1 MFSNFLPGFPRP
13 IIRII
18 FSFYH
23 YLAKR
28 KNSDIIENMK
38 VLSSFLLFVWEIL
51 KIVIIALVIVI
62 PIRYFLFQP
71 FIVKGQ
77 SMEPNFEDSNYLIVD
92 ELSYRFRD
100 PQRGEV
106 VVFRYPRN
114 VSQRFIKRIIGL
126 PGEKIEIE
134 AGVVMVNGK
143 ILDESEYFPSGVQT
157 LGNIQISL
165 DENEYFVLGDNR
177 ISSFDSRQWGT
188 LPRKNI
194 IGRVYFRAWPIT
206 DLTKFEVPS
215 Y

>member
-1 MFSNFLPGFPRP
+1 MRA
-13 IIRII
+13 I
-18 FSFYH
+18 
-23 YLAKR
+23 
-28 KNSDIIENMK
+28 
-38 VLSSFLLFVWEIL
+38 SSFFLFIWEIL

-77 SMEPNFEDSNYLIVD
+77 SMEPNFENSNYLIVD

-134 AGVVMVNGK
+134 ASVVMVDGK

-206 DLTKFEVPS
+206 DLTKFEAPT

>member
-1 MFSNFLPGFPRP
+1 
-13 IIRII
+13 
-18 FSFYH
+18 
-23 YLAKR
+23 
-28 KNSDIIENMK
+28 MK

-134 AGVVMVNGK
+134 AGVVMVDGK

>member
-1 MFSNFLPGFPRP
+1 
-13 IIRII
+13 
-18 FSFYH
+18 
-23 YLAKR
+23 
-28 KNSDIIENMK
+28 MK
-38 VLSSFLLFVWEIL
+38 AISSFFLFVWEIL
-51 KIVIIALVIVI
+51 KIVFIALVIVI

-77 SMEPNFEDSNYLIVD
+77 SMEPNFENSNYLIVD

-114 VSQRFIKRIIGL
+114 ISQRFIKRIIGL

-143 ILDESEYFPSGVQT
+143 ILDESKYLLLGVQT
-157 LGNIQISL
+157 SGDIQISL

-206 DLTKFEVPS
+206 DLTKIEVPS

>member
-1 MFSNFLPGFPRP
+1 MKAF
-13 IIRII
+13 
-18 FSFYH
+18 FSF
-23 YLAKR
+23 
-28 KNSDIIENMK
+28 
-38 VLSSFLLFVWEIL
+38 FLFVWEIL
-51 KIVIIALVIVI
+51 KIVLIALVIVI

-77 SMEPNFEDSNYLIVD
+77 SMEPNFENSNYLIVD

-106 VVFRYPRN
+106 VVFRYPKN
-114 VSQRFIKRIIGL
+114 ISQRFIKRIIGL

-143 ILDESEYFPSGVQT
+143 ILDESKYLLLGVQT
-157 LGNIQISL
+157 SGDIQISL

>member
-1 MFSNFLPGFPRP
+1 
-13 IIRII
+13 
-18 FSFYH
+18 
-23 YLAKR
+23 
-28 KNSDIIENMK
+28 MK
-38 VLSSFLLFVWEIL
+38 AISSFFLFVWEIL
-51 KIVIIALVIVI
+51 KIVFIALVIVI

-77 SMEPNFEDSNYLIVD
+77 SMEPNFENSNYLIVD

>member
-1 MFSNFLPGFPRP
+1 
-13 IIRII
+13 
-18 FSFYH
+18 
-23 YLAKR
+23 
-28 KNSDIIENMK
+28 MK
-38 VLSSFLLFVWEIL
+38 AFFSFLLFIWEIL

-71 FIVKGQ
+71 FIVNGQ
-77 SMEPNFEDSNYLIVD
+77 SMEPNFENSNYLIVD

-134 AGVVMVNGK
+134 AGVVMVDGK

-206 DLTKFEVPS
+206 DLTKIEVPS

>member
-1 MFSNFLPGFPRP
+1 MKAF
-13 IIRII
+13 
-18 FSFYH
+18 FSF
-23 YLAKR
+23 
-28 KNSDIIENMK
+28 
-38 VLSSFLLFVWEIL
+38 FLFVWEIL
-51 KIVIIALVIVI
+51 KIVLIALVIVI

-77 SMEPNFEDSNYLIVD
+77 SMEPNFENSNYLIVD

-143 ILDESEYFPSGVQT
+143 ILDESKYLLLGVQT
-157 LGNIQISL
+157 SGDIQISL

-206 DLTKFEVPS
+206 DLTKIEVPT

>member
-1 MFSNFLPGFPRP
+1 
-13 IIRII
+13 
-18 FSFYH
+18 
-23 YLAKR
+23 
-28 KNSDIIENMK
+28 MK
-38 VLSSFLLFVWEIL
+38 AISSFFLFVWEIL
-51 KIVIIALVIVI
+51 KIVFIALVIVI

-134 AGVVMVNGK
+134 ASVVMVDGK

-194 IGRVYFRAWPIT
+194 IGRVLIRAWPIT
-206 DLTKFEVPS
+206 TLTKIEVPS